1 LQEQEHPGK
10 AIMVAKALRLT
21 KVAIRLVAEVVE
33 LEVQEL
39 LPLTMLV
46 VTVVPGCSTLGS
58 QQFLP
63 LPMDG
68 LAVAAE
74 AAVPTF

>member
-1 LQEQEHPGK
+1 MAWPVSQPAAESGGGK
-10 AIMVAKALRLT
+10 AAKRL
-21 KVAIRLVAEVVE
+21 LEVG